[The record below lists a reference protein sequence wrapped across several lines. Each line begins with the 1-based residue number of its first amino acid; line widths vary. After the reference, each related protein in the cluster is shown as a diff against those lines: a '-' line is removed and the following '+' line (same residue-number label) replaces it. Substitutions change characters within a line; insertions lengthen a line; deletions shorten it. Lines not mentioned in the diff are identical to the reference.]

1 MTDFDDFCSAEFPRL
16 IGTLTLFCGDQGVAE
31 ELAQETLVRAYQHW
45 KRVQRLDNP
54 GAWANR
60 VAINLATSYFRRKR
74 AERRAHER
82 LQQTARGDQLVDEPE
97 AGRATELRSALARL
111 PKKQRAALILRH
123 YVGLSVAEVAH
134 HMNCPEG
141 TVKRLTH
148 DAIRSLRNSPALDQ
162 FREVVRDGT

>member
-1 MTDFDDFCSAEFPRL
+1 VTGFDAFCTDEYPRL
-16 IGTLTLFCGDQGVAE
+16 VGTLTLFCGDQGVAE
-31 ELAQETLVRAYQHW
+31 ELTQETLVRAYQHW

-60 VAINLATSYFRRKR
+60 VALNLATSHYRRKR

-82 LQQTARGDQLVDEPE
+82 LDRASSHEQIVPEPE
-97 AGRATELRSALARL
+97 SNAPELRAALARL
-111 PKKQRAALILRH
+111 SRKQRSALILRH

-148 DAIRSLRNSPALDQ
+148 EAIRSLRHSPALDQ

>member
-74 AERRAHER
+74 AERRAHE
-82 LQQTARGDQLVDEPE
+82 
-97 AGRATELRSALARL
+97 
-111 PKKQRAALILRH
+111 
-123 YVGLSVAEVAH
+123 
-134 HMNCPEG
+134 
-141 TVKRLTH
+141 
-148 DAIRSLRNSPALDQ
+148 
-162 FREVVRDGT
+162 